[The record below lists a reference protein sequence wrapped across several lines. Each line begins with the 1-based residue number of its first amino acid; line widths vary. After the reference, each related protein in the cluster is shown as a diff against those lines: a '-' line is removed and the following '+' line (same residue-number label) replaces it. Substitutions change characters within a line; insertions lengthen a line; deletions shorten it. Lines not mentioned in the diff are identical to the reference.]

1 MAYMLGAELHIP
13 SHKMGQSGV
22 AELNQG
28 SEKYDFEGVNR
39 EMLAKPA
46 GDAEVTLWYCPQC
59 KGSGALIVAPTTEA
73 MVVADEIGHA
83 HQLAGTECH
92 CMVRSMHVVRPNGWY
107 DSIVSLLHSRRDMRF
122 PGMKAGLP
130 AQG

>member
-1 MAYMLGAELHIP
+1 MVYRLGAELHIR

-22 AELNQG
+22 MELNQG
-28 SEKYDFEGVNR
+28 SDKYDLEGATR
-39 EMLAKPA
+39 EMQAKPA

-73 MVVADEIGHA
+73 TVVADEIGHA

-92 CMVRSMHVVRPNGWY
+92 CMVRWMHVVRPNGWY
-107 DSIVSLLHSRRDMRF
+107 DSIVNLLHSRHDGRF
-122 PGMKAGLP
+122 SGMTARLP